1 MKGKYTPLRS
11 CRVYERVIG
20 FFSAFADQAVTGIGD
35 RSMRKY
41 ITFKQAA
48 ALVAAVSISLA
59 AQRALADVGDE
70 LSKER
75 REARE
80 WYQNAKFGAFVTWG
94 IYSLMGG
101 ANGDYIAEWVMEEE
115 RIPINKYKKLAEN
128 FNPAQFDAEEWAQ
141 IFEDAGAKYVTFVT
155 KHHDG
160 FAMFDSKVSA
170 YETAYALHSLA
181 YCPGSVNTKVHDIS
195 CHS

>member
-1 MKGKYTPLRS
+1 
-11 CRVYERVIG
+11 
-20 FFSAFADQAVTGIGD
+20 
-35 RSMRKY
+35 MRKY

-48 ALVAAVSISLA
+48 VIVAAVFISLT
-59 AQRALADVGDE
+59 AQRALADVDDE

-75 REARE
+75 QEARE
-80 WYQNAKFGAFVTWG
+80 WYQDAKFGVFVTWG

-115 RIPINKYKKLAEN
+115 RIPINKYRKLAEN
-128 FNPAQFDAEEWAQ
+128 FNPTQFDAEEWAQ

-170 YETAYALHSLA
+170 Y
-181 YCPGSVNTKVHDIS
+181 DIVDATPLVVILWPS
-195 CHS
+195 